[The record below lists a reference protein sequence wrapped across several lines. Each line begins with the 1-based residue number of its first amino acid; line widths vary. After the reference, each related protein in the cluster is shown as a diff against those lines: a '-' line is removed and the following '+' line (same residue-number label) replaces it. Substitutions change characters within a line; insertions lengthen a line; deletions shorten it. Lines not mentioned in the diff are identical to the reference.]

1 MFAISVLFMLYIM
14 QISIHTRYYTD
25 FLGFPLKFNVGVLVG
40 GIAGGLFA
48 LIVGGAV
55 LVTILIIITLMHVL
69 QEKR

>member
-25 FLGFPLKFNVGVLVG
+25 FFRFSIVGVLVG